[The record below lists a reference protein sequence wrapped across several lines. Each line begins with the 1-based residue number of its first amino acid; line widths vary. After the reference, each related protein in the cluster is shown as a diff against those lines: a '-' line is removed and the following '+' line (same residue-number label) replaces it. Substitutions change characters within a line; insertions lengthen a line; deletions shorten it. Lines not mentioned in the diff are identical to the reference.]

1 MILSLAPAGSIPGLP
16 TMALFIFV
24 LQAARV
30 EVARALADG
39 EQVAGS
45 FTLVDSKLAGC
56 VLDALPLLQKPA
68 GSSWPCWARWYLLS
82 TLALGSPPPSP
93 AIPLKSM
100 NEKGHAFK

>member
-16 TMALFIFV
+16 TMALFVFV

-82 TLALGSPPPSP
+82 TLALRVP
-93 AIPLKSM
+93 APLTGNTIK
-100 NEKGHAFK
+100 EYEGKGTRF